1 MENLGK
7 IVYKGS
13 IYDLDDSNDTNK
25 LEQLLKQL
33 NQEEADIKKE
43 IATSIQSD
51 LEEREYGEV

>member
-51 LEEREYGEV
+51 LEERE